1 MIAGG
6 NDRLFAAICGVVG
19 LPELVDDP
27 RFATNPDRVSHR
39 DELCAILE
47 QALATN
53 DTAHWHARLT
63 EAGVPAAPV
72 ADVADVANAPQT
84 EALGMIQH
92 LDHPTIPD
100 LRLTALPL
108 SFDGE
113 RALYP
118 SAPPAVGEHTAEIL
132 GELGYEPD
140 RDRGPGRRRS
150 DPAMSHVSASFS
162 ATIRVRLADS
172 PGAFGRLASAIGEAG
187 GSLGAIDLVR
197 VEKGIKVRD
206 VTVDASDSEHLERIV
221 ESVRR
226 VEGIEVEHVS
236 DRTFLMHLGGKIE
249 MQSKVP
255 VKTRDDLSMAY
266 TPGVARICQAI
277 AADRELAWNLTSKQN
292 TVAVVSDGT
301 AVLGLGDIGPEAAMP
316 VMEGKALLFK
326 EFGGVDAWPLCLDTK
341 DPDEIVTIVKAIAP
355 GFGGINLEDISAP
368 RCFEIEQRL
377 RAELDIPVFHDDQ
390 HGTAIVVL
398 AALLNALRVVGKR
411 IEEIT
416 VVTTGVGAAGVA
428 VTDILLN
435 AGVRTVIGCDHEG
448 AIYDGREGLNPV
460 KQAFAERTNPDCLQG
475 TADELLAGADVYLGL
490 SMPGAVSRAG
500 IERMADDAI
509 VFAMANPTPEIAPED
524 LPPGKV
530 AVVATGRSDYPNQIN
545 NVLAFPGVFRG
556 ALDVRAST
564 ITEGMKV
571 AAGHAIASVIGDDE
585 LGPEYVIPSVFN
597 RDVALAVAAA
607 VAEAAEADGVARRTR
622 G

>member
-1 MIAGG
+1 
-6 NDRLFAAICGVVG
+6 
-19 LPELVDDP
+19 
-27 RFATNPDRVSHR
+27 
-39 DELCAILE
+39 
-47 QALATN
+47 
-53 DTAHWHARLT
+53 
-63 EAGVPAAPV
+63 
-72 ADVADVANAPQT
+72 
-84 EALGMIQH
+84 
-92 LDHPTIPD
+92 
-100 LRLTALPL
+100 
-108 SFDGE
+108 
-113 RALYP
+113 
-118 SAPPAVGEHTAEIL
+118 
-132 GELGYEPD
+132 
-140 RDRGPGRRRS
+140 
-150 DPAMSHVSASFS
+150 MSHVSASFS
-162 ATIRVRLADS
+162 ATIRVQLADS
-172 PGAFGRLASAIGEAG
+172 PGAFARLANAIGEAG

-206 VTVDASDSEHLERIV
+206 VTVDAADSDHLDRIV

-226 VEGIEVEHVS
+226 VEGIEGEHVS

-249 MQSKVP
+249 MRSKVP

-266 TPGVARICQAI
+266 TPGVARVCTAI
-277 AADRELAWNLTSKQN
+277 HDDPGLAWSLTVKGN

-326 EFGGVDAWPLCLDTK
+326 EFAGVDAFPLCIDTT
-341 DPDEIVTIVKAIAP
+341 DVDAIVAFVKAAAP
-355 GFGGINLEDISAP
+355 TFGGINLEDIAAP
-368 RCFEIEQRL
+368 RCFEIERRL

-411 IEEIT
+411 IDEIT

-435 AGVRTVIGCDHEG
+435 AGVRNVIGCDQGG
-448 AIYDGREGLNPV
+448 AIYDGREGLNPI
-460 KQAFAERTNPDCLQG
+460 KQAFAERTNPGCLTG
-475 TADELLAGADVYLGL
+475 TADDLLAGADVYLGL

-500 IERMADDAI
+500 IERMADGAI

-524 LPPGKV
+524 LPSGKV

-571 AAGHAIASVIGDDE
+571 AAGHAIASVIGEAE
-585 LGPEYVIPSVFN
+585 LGPEYVVPSVFN
-597 RDVALAVAAA
+597 REVAPAVAAA
-607 VAEAAEADGVARRTR
+607 VADAAEQDGIAR
-622 G
+622 